1 MINWRKERQAD
12 FFDALKQCSLN
23 APIQV
28 KLPLPPLK
36 GSWRKFADRFPTCTD
51 WAKMHAVDVPDPEGR
66 PCWENAWLGK
76 GGSYC
81 VMDRIF
87 ASPFDMVSISCSVN
101 LSINIHQ
108 PSLKTGFVFC
118 EVKFHP
124 SPTLEIWRWDLP
136 FCSPVLLLEVRIPS
150 AHDTVKICV

>member
-12 FFDALKQCSLN
+12 FFDALKQWSLN

-51 WAKMHAVDVPDPEGR
+51 WAKMHAVDVPDRERR

-87 ASPFDMVSISCSVN
+87 VSPFDMVSISCFSQIHRICPST
-101 LSINIHQ
+101 SINLHW
-108 PSLKTGFVFC
+108 K
-118 EVKFHP
+118 
-124 SPTLEIWRWDLP
+124 
-136 FCSPVLLLEVRIPS
+136 PVLFFVKWDSTLHEHWKFEGETSHSVLL
-150 AHDTVKICV
+150 K